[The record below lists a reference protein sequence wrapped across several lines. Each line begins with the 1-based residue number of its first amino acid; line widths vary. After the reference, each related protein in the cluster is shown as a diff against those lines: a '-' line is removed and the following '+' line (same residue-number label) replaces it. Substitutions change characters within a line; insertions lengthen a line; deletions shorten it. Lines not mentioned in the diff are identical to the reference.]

1 MNKLSASSSVTA
13 ALVFV
18 AGLVLLA
25 AAPAAEARSLQGAS
39 GGGGAS
45 SGEELSFADEMFL
58 NNLLQSPRN
67 EKRAMRH
74 PADDPRSLFAA
85 IYG

>member
-1 MNKLSASSSVTA
+1 MNKLSASSSVAA
-13 ALVFV
+13 ALVLV

-25 AAPAAEARSLQGAS
+25 AAPAAEAHSLQGAS
-39 GGGGAS
+39 GGGAS
-45 SGEELSFADEMFL
+45 SGEELSLADEMFL